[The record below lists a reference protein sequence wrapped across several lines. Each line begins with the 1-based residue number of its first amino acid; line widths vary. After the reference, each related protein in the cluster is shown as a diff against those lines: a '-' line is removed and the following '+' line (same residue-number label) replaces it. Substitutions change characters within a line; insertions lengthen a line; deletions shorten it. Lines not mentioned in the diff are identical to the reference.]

1 MAVPACKLEIP
12 DDLNLM
18 LYESH
23 LQAMKDE
30 QKKGLSNALEAYENL
45 LAKQDNHEERMAID
59 TDLNTL

>member
-18 LYESH
+18 LYESY